1 MKKTFRLALASFL
14 VGIFMVITPAHAD
27 VVCNTYTYTGHDDSA
42 YPANLPFTLKL
53 GLTEYDNVYI
63 TSNGTLTFGQ
73 PDANFSS
80 YPNTPSVSV
89 AGYDWVTFGEGAYVS
104 FGSTENT
111 LCVEWSLRPYP
122 QSTGDLTQIRLVI
135 NKYPSGTWHGEVTT
149 FGWLPNDLRRGIRY
163 IQGEPVVTIEGAFD
177 VGDGG
182 VPIEVEPAPT
192 PSSFTEPPVIPTE
205 EPSPEP
211 VPSVV
216 PTLNPEPTPIPE
228 PSQSESPT
236 PIATPSITTS
246 PEPVPS
252 IEPTVEPTPTPEPST
267 PEPTPEETPIQTP
280 SPEPEPTTV
289 VEPSLAPV
297 APEIILPEPTIEPT
311 DEPLPEPTPNL
322 EPNFVPTSAEVQ
334 EVIDDAILDG
344 DITSAEAEIVIEN
357 LLADGELSTNEVE
370 NLSADLQADGV
381 LSDDEKELLA
391 DLLTEQYADTSVP
404 FEAFEASGLDYEDL
418 PPEQPITLENGVII
432 LAEIADAIEI
442 FDSVEEVLGTIF
454 SDPSKALTALTSVGA
469 DMTPESRETSQG
481 VVVSAVVVAQIAQV
495 RKIN

>member
-1 MKKTFRLALASFL
+1 MKKAFRLALASFL

-53 GLTEYDNVYI
+53 GPTEYDNVFI

-73 PDANFSS
+73 PDANFSD
-80 YPNTPSVSV
+80 YPQTPSVSV
-89 AGYDWVTFGEGAYVS
+89 AGYDWVTFGQGAYVS

-122 QSTGDLTQIRLVI
+122 QSQGDLTQIRLVI

-149 FGWLPNDLRRGIRY
+149 FGWLPDNLRRGIRY
-163 IQGEPVVTIEGAFD
+163 VQGEPVVTIEGAFD

-182 VPIEVEPAPT
+182 VPVEVTPAPT
-192 PSSFTEPPVIPTE
+192 PPSFTEPPVVPTE
-205 EPSPEP
+205 EPTPVVTPSVTPEP
-211 VPSVV
+211 TVEPSPSETPV
-216 PTLNPEPTPIPE
+216 PTQSPVPTEEPTPIPE
-228 PSQSESPT
+228 PST
-236 PIATPSITTS
+236 PQPI
-246 PEPVPS
+246 PV
-252 IEPTVEPTPTPEPST
+252 
-267 PEPTPEETPIQTP
+267 ETPIQIP
-280 SPEPEPTTV
+280 SPEPLPEV
-289 VEPSLAPV
+289 IEEPSLAPV

-311 DEPLPEPTPNL
+311 DEPLPEPTPIEPNL
-322 EPNFVPTSAEVQ
+322 EPDLVPTEEEIQ
-334 EVIDDAILDG
+334 TVIDDAILDG

-357 LLADGELSTNEVE
+357 LLADGDLSTNEVE
-370 NLSADLQADGV
+370 NLVEDLQADGV
-381 LSDDEKELLA
+381 LSSDEKELLA
-391 DLLTEQYADTSVP
+391 DLFTEQYADTSVP
-404 FEAFEASGLDYEDL
+404 FEEFEASGLDYEDL

-442 FDSVEEVLGTIF
+442 FDSPEEVLATIF

-469 DMTPESRETSQG
+469 DMTPESRETSQN